1 MKKFGAVLTLVGGL
15 ALASATP
22 AWANGFQSYRFC
34 GGDTFKTCA
43 AVEITVVGN
52 NVTMRVWNLSGN
64 LAGTYGQAAGS
75 NAGSIVN
82 GIGFYNV
89 PAGVQVVTNS
99 LSVTGPVRGTDTPTG
114 WNLKNFG
121 SVAFAVDYRAATGGS
136 LNGGIAS
143 GCATGGQLPGTPPN
157 LFQNPCDTSF
167 GTNANWVTFNFQI
180 TGGAWDPSTSDIS
193 FRVYDGITNTPSE
206 CWTGT
211 TPAGRPATCVTV
223 TPEPVTM
230 TLLATG
236 LAGMGGAGFIRRR
249 KNKNQLS

>member
-1 MKKFGAVLTLVGGL
+1 MRKFGAVLTLVGGL

-22 AWANGFQSYRFC
+22 AWANGFKSYRFC

-52 NVTMRVWNLSGN
+52 NVTMKVWNLSGN
-64 LAGTYGQAAGS
+64 LGATYGQAAGS

-82 GIGFYNV
+82 GIGFFNI
-89 PAGVQVVTNS
+89 PAGVQVVTSS
-99 LSVTGPVRGTDTPTG
+99 LSVSGPVRGTDSPSG

-121 SVAFAVDYRAATGGS
+121 SVAFAVDYRAATS
-136 LNGGIAS
+136 RNNGGIAS
-143 GCATGGQLPGTPPN
+143 GCASSGQLPGTPPN
-157 LFQNPCDTSF
+157 LYMNPCNSAF
-167 GTNANWVTFNFQI
+167 GNNSNWVTFNFQI
-180 TGGAWDPSTSDIS
+180 TGGSWDPSQSAIS
-193 FRVYDGITNTPSE
+193 FRAYDGLTDVATE
-206 CWTGT
+206 CWTDTSPG
-211 TPAGRPATCVTV
+211 GRPATCT
-223 TPEPVTM
+223 TISPEPVTM

>member
-1 MKKFGAVLTLVGGL
+1 MRKFGAVLTLVGGL

-22 AWANGFQSYRFC
+22 AWANGFKSYRFC

-64 LAGTYGQAAGS
+64 MGGTYGQAAGS
-75 NAGSIVN
+75 NAGTIVN

-89 PAGVQVVTNS
+89 PAGIQVVTNS
-99 LSVTGPVRGTDTPTG
+99 LSVSGPARGTDTPSGG

-121 SVAFAVDYRAATGGS
+121 SVAFSVDYRAATGGA
-136 LNGGIAS
+136 GGIAS
-143 GCATGGQLPGTPPN
+143 GCAQANQLPGTPPN
-157 LFQNPCDTSF
+157 LYMNPCDASF
-167 GTNANWVTFNFQI
+167 GNSANWVTFSFQI
-180 TGGAWDPSTSDIS
+180 TGGSWDPTTSAIS
-193 FRVYDGITNTPSE
+193 FRGYDGVTGESTE
-206 CWTGT
+206 CWTDTSPG
-211 TPAGRPATCVTV
+211 GRPATCVTV

-249 KNKNQLS
+249 RNKNQLA